1 MAKLWTANKTW
12 ASDSPN
18 ANTEYLVGAA
28 NGGCNYQSIPQG
40 GTKRILV
47 SNGANGNVAYGNRS
61 VPLPEDVG
69 NVQFPTQYT
78 YYGAFILFGNTGFRL
93 YNSSSTR
100 KVVWNNTNKRFD
112 ISQDYVPSTSSFND
126 FAIITTADDIEPSDL
141 LNAVK
146 QVKRFIFYKRV
157 SSTTDDGQ
165 LKIARY
171 ITVTDSSQ
179 WRYYYV
185 SGDGIRNSGVAID
198 SGYLSF
204 TDGVTSPLG
213 VNIATMPNF
222 LLVPK
227 AS

>member
-12 ASDSPN
+12 VSDSPN
-18 ANTEYLVGAA
+18 ANTEYLVGAS

-78 YYGAFILFGNTGFRL
+78 YYAAFILFGNTGFRL
-93 YNSSSTR
+93 YNSSATR

-112 ISQDYVPSTSSFND
+112 ISQDYVPSTDSFD
-126 FAIITTADDIEPSDL
+126 TFAIITTADDIQPSDL
-141 LNAVK
+141 LSAVK

-157 SSTTDDGQ
+157 SSTTDDGT
-165 LKIARY
+165 LKVASY
-171 ITVTDSSQ
+171 INITDSSK
-179 WRYYYV
+179 WTYHYAY
-185 SGDGIRNSGVAID
+185 SGGVKNSGVGID
-198 SGYLSF
+198 RDYLSF
-204 TDGVTSPLG
+204 TDGETSPLG